1 MMRRRPWSF
10 SAPGPRR
17 RRGRPGRAGRSAGA
31 PTPLEDHVEAR
42 AHRLR
47 ILGAPRVA
55 AFLVQAGVV
64 HGRQKLADMGQ
75 GFGPYREHP
84 LVGRGRG
91 REEVEVDT
99 IVLRTRAGLAERVE
113 RLLGAPLPP
122 AGSCRQSGHPRAS
135 ASRELRTR
143 LRRCQPTPGFIV
155 RHALGVPASVDL
167 AGDCGTDPGPSHEF
181 ARQAQGADRGES
193 RQH

>member
-1 MMRRRPWSF
+1 MRRRPWSF
-10 SAPGPRR
+10 SALG
-17 RRGRPGRAGRSAGA
+17 RGVVEGVQVAQGVAQVLPL
-31 PTPLEDHVEAR
+31 PLEDHVEAR

-47 ILGAPRVA
+47 ILGAPWVA

-64 HGRQKLADMGQ
+64 HGRQKLADLGQ

-122 AGSCRQSGHPRAS
+122 AGSCRESGHPRAS

-167 AGDCGTDPGPSHEF
+167 AGDCGTDPRPSHEF